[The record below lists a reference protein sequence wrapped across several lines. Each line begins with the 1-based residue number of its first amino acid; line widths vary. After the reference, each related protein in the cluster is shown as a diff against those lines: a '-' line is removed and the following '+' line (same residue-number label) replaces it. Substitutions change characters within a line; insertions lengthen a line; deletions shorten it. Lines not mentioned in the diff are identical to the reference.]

1 MIVVSRLQ
9 RCLTS
14 LRLVGLVGP
23 AEKKKGALFF
33 VVVVLVA
40 VVEYHEEVTELA
52 HTLATEK
59 PSFLSFLSRKP
70 SYVSIEAPGVPCC
83 NTRLRFQVVYFHHTV
98 NWRCTFCVEK
108 SIQTC
113 THIQKK
119 KKKNQKRGRKSD
131 SKVEKKNK
139 ETEKKKGGVA
149 TTRYVVTNAYPDY
162 TRTKSEKKKKK
173 LNALCFFFSFFGV
186 CTRRACMFFL
196 CVCVCVCVCVTMM
209 CKEES
214 ILSFWS
220 KHRLLALSTLLGSRL
235 KPHTGRVNKNRN

>member
-119 KKKNQKRGRKSD
+119 KKEPKKGEEKWLKSRK
-131 SKVEKKNK
+131 EKQGDR
-139 ETEKKKGGVA
+139 KKKRWRG
-149 TTRYVVTNAYPDY
+149 DY
-162 TRTKSEKKKKK
+162 T
-173 LNALCFFFSFFGV
+173 LC
-186 CTRRACMFFL
+186 RD
-196 CVCVCVCVCVTMM
+196 
-209 CKEES
+209 
-214 ILSFWS
+214 
-220 KHRLLALSTLLGSRL
+220 
-235 KPHTGRVNKNRN
+235 

>member
-139 ETEKKKGGVA
+139 ETEKKKRWRG
-149 TTRYVVTNAYPDY
+149 DY
-162 TRTKSEKKKKK
+162 T
-173 LNALCFFFSFFGV
+173 LC
-186 CTRRACMFFL
+186 RD
-196 CVCVCVCVCVTMM
+196 
-209 CKEES
+209 
-214 ILSFWS
+214 
-220 KHRLLALSTLLGSRL
+220 
-235 KPHTGRVNKNRN
+235 